1 MTSTTATGPSPEVLD
16 EIEAL
21 FSWNPPRLILAPK
34 KKHST
39 ATRLPSFYYKHFS
52 TNLVL
57 KRVERLPSLVQDL
70 ASNVDK
76 ALSAASATLPPLKG
90 FITAEQRRFDLR
102 RIEKEVTDEKG
113 VANFYDKYTAKYCSD
128 LASTL
133 ALHPAASFSE
143 WDSLLIWT
151 QSVSSSG
158 YAIMDGLLRFI
169 AESDEDIEGPRAH
182 IVESMENAKRRI
194 FEEMRNSKT
203 PLASYEIKSLSAG
216 SAEVMIAVP
225 NLGKFC
231 WTYCD
236 ARKCRTNPKHEKAKS
251 NVKQVVVGPDPQAP
265 PWTFPV
271 CSFSLNHETMV
282 LILL

>member
-1 MTSTTATGPSPEVLD
+1 MTSTTATGPPSEVLD

-21 FSWNPPRLILAPK
+21 FCWNPPRLILAPK

-39 ATRLPSFYYKHFS
+39 LPSFYDKHFS
-52 TNLVL
+52 TDLVL

-169 AESDEDIEGPRAH
+169 AESDEKIEGPRAH

-194 FEEMRNSKT
+194 FEEMRKSKT

-216 SAEVMIAVP
+216 SVEVMIAVP
-225 NLGKFC
+225 NLGKFY

-236 ARKCRTNPKHEKAKS
+236 ARKCHTNPKHEKARS
-251 NVKQVVVGPDPQAP
+251 NVKQVVVGPDAQVT